1 MRITESQLRRII
13 RQEIR
18 NRRLSEAP
26 DAGRDAA
33 WTRDMQRG
41 NAAIK
46 FAYDARDALG
56 SFSNALDFTGEVID
70 AGPVAACR
78 AYPEARRLCAETPAD
93 LLEDPEW
100 LELVIGVLNDTDL
113 D

>member
-1 MRITESQLRRII
+1 MRITESQLRKIV

-18 NRRLSEAP
+18 NRHLSEAP

-33 WTRDMQRG
+33 WTRGMHRND
-41 NAAIK
+41 AAIK

-56 SFSNALDFTGEVID
+56 TFTSALDFTGEVID
-70 AGPVAACR
+70 VGPEAACH
-78 AYPEARRLCAETPAD
+78 AYPEAKRLCAETPAD